1 MNIYTIYDIKAD
13 AYLTPFFLPT
23 DGMATRTFSD
33 CANDPQHQFGKH
45 PEDYIL
51 WKIATYDDSIGI
63 ITPLEKHELLG
74 KAVEYVDPNAPQ
86 QLDIQEA

>member
-1 MNIYTIYDIKAD
+1 MNIYTIYDIKAN

-23 DGMATRTFSD
+23 DGMATRTFAD

-51 WKIATYDDSIGI
+51 WKIGNYDDAIGI
-63 ITPLEKHELLG
+63 ITPLETHEALG
-74 KAVEYVDPNAPQ
+74 KAVEYLDPNAHQ

>member
-1 MNIYTIYDIKAD
+1 MNIYTIYDVKAN

-33 CANDPQHQFGKH
+33 CANDNEHQFGKH

-51 WKIATYDDSIGI
+51 WKIATYDDSLGTIE
-63 ITPLEKHELLG
+63 PLKNHEPLG
-74 KAVEYVDPNAPQ
+74 KA
-86 QLDIQEA
+86 LDFVNDTQGE